1 MLHNKHS
8 MTIGECMNG
17 VPYDAILGFGQS
29 VASSLAS
36 AYFVYLLKN

>member
-1 MLHNKHS
+1 MLHNDYN
-8 MTIGECMNG
+8 MAIGECVNG
-17 VPYDAILGFGQS
+17 VPCDAILGFGQS